1 MKNYIILILL
11 LLVVGGCSPRE
22 KLMVRMENGVS
33 LSEYKVFEV
42 MPVSNETG
50 KTFEFDVADE
60 LTQHIKAKIKDKGY
74 VINERKEVKDSVLVI
89 KSSLMTYEP
98 GSAGMRLL
106 DLGVE
111 VASNIR
117 YEGIGDTRA
126 TVRTSFID
134 KMTGKVIGEMVI
146 TEQVGTIGRWI
157 LPEESLLTVGAYKK
171 ILGVVAKAIANEIDK
186 NVKGD

>member
-11 LLVVGGCSPRE
+11 LLVVGGCGVRAVRPS
-22 KLMVRMENGVS
+22 KLMVRMEKGVS

-89 KSSLMTYEP
+89 KSSLITYEP
-98 GSAGMRLL
+98 GSAAKRYLL
-106 DLGVE
+106 PLSGK
-111 VASNIR
+111 
-117 YEGIGDTRA
+117 GDTRA

-171 ILGVVAKAIANEIDK
+171 ILGVIAKGIANEIDK

>member
-1 MKNYIILILL
+1 MKNYMILILL
-11 LLVVGGCSPRE
+11 LLVVGGCSRP

-89 KSSLMTYEP
+89 KSSLMTYET
-98 GSAGMRLL
+98 GTAKQGWDILE
-106 DLGVE
+106 LGT
-111 VASNIR
+111 
-117 YEGIGDTRA
+117 GLTRA
-126 TVRTSFID
+126 TVRTSLID
-134 KMTGKVIGEMVI
+134 KMTGKVIGEMVAI
-146 TEQVGTIGRWI
+146 KQYGAGFVPQPSVW
-157 LPEESLLTVGAYKK
+157 AYKR
-171 ILGVVAKAIANEIDK
+171 ILEVIAQGIANEIDK

>member
-11 LLVVGGCSPRE
+11 LLVVGGCSIRQ

-50 KTFEFDVADE
+50 KTVEFDVADE

-89 KSSLMTYEP
+89 KSSLMAYEP
-98 GSAGMRLL
+98 GNAAVRSTFPGIIP
-106 DLGVE
+106 VP
-111 VASNIR
+111 
-117 YEGIGDTRA
+117 GIGDTRA
-126 TVRTSFID
+126 IVRTSFID
-134 KMTGKVIGEMVI
+134 KMTGKVIGEMVT
-146 TEQVGTIGRWI
+146 TEQVGTLG
-157 LPEESLLTVGAYKK
+157 SLWVHEFPIFTVGAYKK
-171 ILGVVAKAIANEIDK
+171 ILGVIAKAIANEIDK

>member
-1 MKNYIILILL
+1 MILILL
-11 LLVVGGCSPRE
+11 LLVVGGCFPHQ
-22 KLMVRMENGVS
+22 KLMVWMENGVS

-50 KTFEFDVADE
+50 KTFKFNVEDE

-126 TVRTSFID
+126 TVRTSLID
-134 KMTGKVIGEMVI
+134 KMTGKVIGEMVT
-146 TEQVGTIGRWI
+146 TEQVGTLG
-157 LPEESLLTVGAYKK
+157 SLWVHEFPFLTVGAYKR
-171 ILGVVAKAIANEIDK
+171 ILGGIAKGIANEIDK
-186 NVKGD
+186 NVKDD